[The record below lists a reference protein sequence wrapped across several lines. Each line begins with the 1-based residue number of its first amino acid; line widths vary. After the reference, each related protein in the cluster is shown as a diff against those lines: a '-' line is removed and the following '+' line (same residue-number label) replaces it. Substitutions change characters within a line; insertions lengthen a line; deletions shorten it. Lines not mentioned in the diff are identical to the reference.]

1 MRPVGTPSPKKGQHE
16 KFSPTGSMSG
26 NSEIPTITPLLLLTG
41 QATALFG
48 PPESVPRG
56 IAVPFTQRA
65 ATLLK
70 LPGKLTTPVNGNRSV
85 MAFGPPMLT
94 QSASSA
100 PTL

>member
-56 IAVPFTQRA
+56 MVLPFTQRV
-65 ATLLK
+65 ATVVK
-70 LPGKLTTPVNGNRSV
+70 FPGKLSTPVDRKSTRLN
-85 MAFGPPMLT
+85 
-94 QSASSA
+94 SSHA
-100 PTL
+100 NISYAVFCLK